1 MPWGAF
7 TLALVVVYVLQTAA
21 VRLLDLPAVDL
32 LLAFALFCG
41 LAAGTHDARLAGW
54 LVGFAQ
60 DLGSGGPLGP
70 HAVALGVTCWILT
83 ALRAAVNLHLWW
95 ARLLGAFFAALAGQ
109 LLLLVHE
116 RWWQGLNEGSVWT
129 AALMLFAYSFV
140 AALLAAGLTQL
151 PIFLAWDRRRRHY
164 PRARW

>member
-7 TLALVVVYVLQTAA
+7 TLVLVVVYVLQTAA
-21 VRLLDLPAVDL
+21 VRLLELPAVDL

-54 LVGFAQ
+54 IVGFAQ

-70 HAVALGVTCWILT
+70 HAVALGLACWILT

-95 ARLLGAFFAALAGQ
+95 ARLAGAFVAALAAQ
-109 LLLLVHE
+109 TLLLIHE
-116 RWWQGLNEGSVWT
+116 RWWQGLNDGSAFGAVLT
-129 AALMLFAYSFV
+129 LVAYSLIAALV
-140 AALLAAGLTQL
+140 AAGLTQL